1 MRRRWPEGARVALL
15 LAPALIVVGVFF
27 VGGVSQALLQ
37 SLGRQ
42 PLLGETDWSL
52 DAYRAT
58 FADPAFRAS
67 IGLTLRVTIISTTLA
82 TVAGVGIA
90 LAVRKVARRGMT
102 TLLQSTLA
110 IPHLVAALCIGLLLS
125 RSGLV
130 SRLGTSIGLVSDS
143 AGASGFPEITGDAF
157 GWGIIASY
165 TWKEAP
171 FIAIVALAAM
181 SPQVVELENA
191 ARTLGAGAWARFRSI
206 TLPMI
211 APPVAAASLLVMA
224 FAAASYEVPRL
235 LGRPFP
241 ATLPVV
247 AFERFR
253 DTDLTVRPQAMVI
266 ATVLAVLT
274 LSLAAAYLTLVSR
287 LSKRTL

>member
-1 MRRRWPEGARVALL
+1 MDGGRLPQGAKIALL
-15 LAPALIVVGVFF
+15 LAPALLVVGVFF
-27 VGGVSQALLQ
+27 VGGVSQAIVQ

-52 DAYRAT
+52 DAYRET

-67 IGLTLRVTIISTTLA
+67 IGLTLRVTVISTTLA
-82 TVAGVGIA
+82 TVAGVAIA
-90 LAVRKVARRGMT
+90 VAVRRVARRGMT

-110 IPHLVAALCIGLLLS
+110 VPHLVAALCIGLLLAP
-125 RSGLV
+125 SGSV
-130 SRLGTSIGLVSDS
+130 SRLGSAVGLVSEAS
-143 AGASGFPEITGDAF
+143 AFPEITGDAF

-181 SPQVVELENA
+181 SQHVVDLENA
-191 ARTLGAGAWARFRSI
+191 ARTLGAGAWRRFTAV

-253 DTDLTVRPQAMVI
+253 DSDLTVRPQAMVI

-274 LSLAAAYLTLVSR
+274 LTLAAAYLTLVSR
-287 LSKRTL
+287 LSRRTL

>member
-1 MRRRWPEGARVALL
+1 MAGGRLPQGVRIALL
-15 LAPALIVVGVFF
+15 LAPALLVVGVFF
-27 VGGVSQALLQ
+27 IGGVSQAVLQ

-42 PLLGETDWSL
+42 PILGETDWSL

-67 IGLTLRVTIISTTLA
+67 IGLTLRVTLISTTLA

-90 LAVRKVARRGMT
+90 LAVRRVARRGMT

-110 IPHLVAALCIGLLLS
+110 IPHLVAALCIGLLLAPSGSIS
-125 RSGLV
+125 RIGNAVGLAP
-130 SRLGTSIGLVSDS
+130 DAS
-143 AGASGFPEITGDAF
+143 AFPELTGDAF

-181 SPQVVELENA
+181 SQHVVDLENA
-191 ARTLGAGAWARFRSI
+191 ARTLGAGAWRRFTGV

-253 DTDLTVRPQAMVI
+253 DSDLAVRPQAMVI

-274 LSLAAAYLTLVSR
+274 LTLAAAYLALVSR
-287 LSKRTL
+287 LSRRAL